1 MASNVNANSGLI
13 YKHCD
18 KCGEP
23 LYYGTSHI
31 CESSIDMVRKA
42 IAARDKEWVEWIEK
56 TFEITKVC
64 TDCVIGTKS
73 CISRWCTYR
82 NWQERKKEISQ

>member
-31 CESSIDMVRKA
+31 CESSTDMVRKA
-42 IAARDKEWVEWIEK
+42 LAARDKEWVVTNAEVEGEDIILPGKLWR
-56 TFEITKVC
+56 
-64 TDCVIGTKS
+64 D
-73 CISRWCTYR
+73 RR
-82 NWQERKKEISQ
+82 KEIGI

>member
-23 LYYGTSHI
+23 LYYGTPHI
-31 CESSIDMVRKA
+31 CESSTDMVRKA
-42 IAARDKEWVEWIEK
+42 IAARDKEWVAFLHSKCPHKKTGEK
-56 TFEITKVC
+56 RSCNACMYLFE
-64 TDCVIGTKS
+64 
-73 CISRWCTYR
+73 
-82 NWQERKKEISQ
+82 KEISHG

>member
-31 CESSIDMVRKA
+31 CESSTDMVRKA
-42 IAARDKEWVEWIEK
+42 IAARDKEWIAWAESQCPHGGIDSGGMICLECYQCWK
-56 TFEITKVC
+56 
-64 TDCVIGTKS
+64 D
-73 CISRWCTYR
+73 
-82 NWQERKKEISQ
+82 RKREVGQ